1 MKILLI
7 YPPETIYGPGIA
19 AVTPPL
25 GLAYLAAY
33 ILKFG
38 YEVQILDTLAEG
50 KGQDKIIGKY
60 HRFGLSEKKIKKW
73 IADYQPDVVGI
84 SVMFTAFA
92 QDALDV
98 ARLAKEVSKKIIVVL
113 GGAHVSIDPKKTVM
127 EKNVDVVVNGEGEV
141 TFLNL
146 LRALEGKSALSKV
159 TGIAFRQGKKGVMTP
174 PTPIVPDLDSL
185 PFPARHLL
193 PMEKYQSEHDPY
205 NMRQPLTPIVTSR
218 GCPAK
223 CVYCSIHSI
232 WGFGWRG
239 RSPKNVVD
247 ELELLQKEYG
257 IREVSLQDDSASLNK
272 KRMAGIC
279 DEIINRKIDIRWTT
293 PNGIA
298 HWTLDKP
305 LLEKMKKAGCY
316 RITFGIESGNEEQR
330 RWIGKPYSLAQA
342 KELTQYA
349 NKLGFWTLAT
359 NIIGFPYETKDQM
372 QDTINFAINSDV
384 DFALFFRL
392 GPRPGTPVY
401 DVFKKEGW
409 LPKDER
415 VLFSE
420 SVACDTKYVKGHE
433 LYDIQNKAYS
443 RFFKK
448 RFLSFL
454 NPMRIMRKIRSFED
468 VKYVSGLAF
477 AGTKMALNLMGTKTG
492 ITSGALKKE
501 IV

>member
-1 MKILLI
+1 MKVLLI
-7 YPPETIYGPGIA
+7 YPPQTIFGPGVA

-33 ILKFG
+33 IEKLG
-38 YEVQILDTLAEG
+38 YEVKILDCLAEG
-50 KGQDKIIGKY
+50 KGQDKFIGKS
-60 HRFGLSEKKIKKW
+60 HRFGLGDKKIKKW
-73 IADYQPDVVGI
+73 IADFRPDVVGI

-98 ARLAKEVSKKIIVVL
+98 AKLAKEVSRHIVVVF
-113 GGAHVSIDPKKTVM
+113 GGAHASIDPVATVKG
-127 EKNVDVVVNGEGEV
+127 KNVDIVVNAEGEI
-141 TFLNL
+141 TFSKL
-146 LRALEGKSALSKV
+146 LKALENKSDLSKV
-159 TGIAFRQGKKGVMTP
+159 TGIAFKEGKKAVLTP
-174 PTPIVPDLDSL
+174 PTPVIKDLNSL

-193 PMEKYQSEHDPY
+193 PMEKYQSENDPY
-205 NMRQPLTPIVTSR
+205 NMRQPLTSIVTSR

-247 ELELLQKEYG
+247 EIEHLMKDYG
-257 IREVSLQDDSASLNK
+257 IREISLQDDSASLNK
-272 KRMAGIC
+272 KRMEEIC
-279 DEIINRKIDIRWTT
+279 EEIIRRKIDIRWST

-298 HWTLDKP
+298 HWTMDKQ
-305 LLEKMKKAGCY
+305 LLEKMKQAGCY

-330 RWIGKPYSLAQA
+330 RWVGKPYSLAQA

-359 NIIGFPYETKDQM
+359 NIIGFPYETREQIE
-372 QDTINFAINSDV
+372 DTIKFSIDSDV

-401 DVFKKEGW
+401 EVFKKEGW

-420 SVACDTKYVKGHE
+420 SVACDTKYLRGTD
-433 LYDIQNKAYS
+433 LYAIQNEAYS
-443 RFFKK
+443 RFFKR

-454 NPMRIMRKIRSFED
+454 NPTRIMRKIHSLED
-468 VKYVSGLAF
+468 FLYVGGLAV

-492 ITSGALKKE
+492 VTSKALKKE